1 MRRLLRSAPRLT
13 AERGGLGQRW
23 AQSAPSSVAAGI
35 VTTVA
40 PLFAS
45 FSSHVIPTGYLVR
58 PLVAAVAAGV
68 LIGALA
74 ALSGRYAVLVSIAAS
89 LLLFV
94 PEFWPIVVLLVGAD
108 VLVQGVQRLRHRPA
122 PQPGRFALTIAVV
135 LLLLGVAQSAP
146 LVLKELTV
154 PPVSGIN
161 DGGTPVYLVLL
172 DGYPR
177 IDSLQELGIDNEPF
191 IDELA
196 TRGFDHYPEA
206 SSAHG
211 YTNLTLADMF
221 AGEVVGP
228 SDDDPIMNTTEWNQG
243 QRFNLRWPQPYY
255 VLDPPVSH
263 AVTIGGSHWYGGG
276 ITDFEA
282 SLLGRSVFATAQR
295 DLLAGFIAD
304 SLRSNQDATLDE
316 LASTDASSV
325 FAHLFSPHPP
335 FLYVEDL
342 PRCWPHSCGVFDS
355 WIESTGITMGVWTE
369 RMRGQLNGLNSDL
382 LATID
387 RITERHPDAA
397 IVLFSDHGAR
407 YSLRERGDEWHAT
420 FLAARTPG
428 HPRLFN
434 EEAEPSAVLRLIT
447 DAYR

>member
-1 MRRLLRSAPRLT
+1 MRFARPLSRL
-13 AERGGLGQRW
+13 EHRW
-23 AQSAPSSVAAGI
+23 AQNAPLSVAAGV
-35 VTTVA
+35 VTTIA

-45 FSSHVIPTGYLVR
+45 FSSHVIPTGSLVR
-58 PLVAAVAAGV
+58 PLVAAIAAGV

-94 PEFWPIVVLLVGAD
+94 PELWTIVVVVGGAD
-108 VLVQGVQRLRHRPA
+108 LLVQGVQRLRHRPA
-122 PQPGRFALTIAVV
+122 PQPGRLALTVAVV
-135 LLLLGVAQSAP
+135 LLLIGVARSAP
-146 LVLKELTV
+146 LVLKELAV
-154 PPVSGIN
+154 PPVSGTN
-161 DGGTPVYLVLL
+161 DGATPVYLVLL

-177 IDSLQELGIDNEPF
+177 IDSLQELGIDNGPF

-196 TRGFDHYPEA
+196 SRGFDHYPEA
-206 SSAHG
+206 ASAHG

-228 SDDDPIMNTTEWNQG
+228 SDDDPIMNTSDWNQE
-243 QRFNLRWPQPYY
+243 QRLSLRWSEPYY

-263 AVTIGGSHWYGGG
+263 VATIGGTHWYGGG
-276 ITDFEA
+276 ITDWEA
-282 SLLGRSVFATAQR
+282 SLLARSVFGTALR
-295 DLLAGFIAD
+295 DLLAGLIAD
-304 SLRSNQDATLDE
+304 SVRTNQDATLDE
-316 LASTDASSV
+316 LASTNASSV

-342 PRCWPHSCGVFDS
+342 PRCWPHTCGLFDS
-355 WIESTGITMGVWTE
+355 WIEKTGITMDVWTE
-369 RMRGQLNGLNSDL
+369 RMRGQLSGLNSDL

-387 RITERHPDAA
+387 RITDRHPDAA

-407 YSLRERGDEWHAT
+407 YSVSERGGEWHAT

-428 HPRLFN
+428 HPRLFDGA
-434 EEAEPSAVLRLIT
+434 AEPSAVLRLIT
-447 DAYR
+447 DSYR

>member
-1 MRRLLRSAPRLT
+1 M
-13 AERGGLGQRW
+13 
-23 AQSAPSSVAAGI
+23 SAPSSVAAGV

-40 PLFAS
+40 PLLAS
-45 FSSHVIPTGYLVR
+45 FSSNVLPTGHLAR
-58 PLVAAVAAGV
+58 PLAAAVAAGV
-68 LIGALA
+68 VIGLLA
-74 ALSGRYAVLVSIAAS
+74 ALSGRFAVLVSIAAS

-94 PEFWPIVVLLVGAD
+94 PELWPIAFVVCGAD
-108 VLVQGVQRLRHRPA
+108 ALVQGVQRFRHRPA
-122 PQPGRFALTIAVV
+122 PQAGRLALTVAVV
-135 LLLLGVAQSAP
+135 MLLLGVARSAP
-146 LVLKELTV
+146 LVLKELAA
-154 PPVSGIN
+154 PPVSGTN
-161 DGGTPVYLVLL
+161 DGATPVYLVLL

-177 IDSLQELGIDNEPF
+177 IDSLRELGIDNQPF
-191 IDELA
+191 IDELEA
-196 TRGFDHYPEA
+196 RGFDYYPDA
-206 SSAHG
+206 SSVHG

-228 SDDDPIMNTTEWNQG
+228 SDDDPIMNTADWNQA
-243 QRFNLRWPQPYY
+243 QRFNLRWPEPYY

-263 AVTIGGSHWYGGG
+263 VVTIGGSHWYGGG

-282 SLLGRSVFATAQR
+282 GLLGRTVFGTAQR

-304 SLRSNQDATLDE
+304 SLRTNQDATLDE

-369 RMRGQLNGLNSDL
+369 RMRGQLNGLNRDL

-387 RITERHPDAA
+387 RITESRPDAA

-434 EEAEPSAVLRLIT
+434 EEAVPSAVLRLIQA
-447 DAYR
+447 AYR